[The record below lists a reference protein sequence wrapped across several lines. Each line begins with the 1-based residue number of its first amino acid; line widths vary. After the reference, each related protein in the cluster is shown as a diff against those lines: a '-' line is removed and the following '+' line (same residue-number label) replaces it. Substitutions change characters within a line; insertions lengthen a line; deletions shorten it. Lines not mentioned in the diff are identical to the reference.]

1 MLNFLLAGVLTS
13 AAGIKTK
20 AAENISNGKK
30 VFIFDAVPELF
41 VLLRG
46 PDLNLA
52 KVVKG
57 GGVAQRRRGC
67 GDTSLKMR
75 KSDCL
80 SVCLLASIRCNS
92 QLGCGWCSTGSAR

>member
-1 MLNFLLAGVLTS
+1 MKLMGVYS
-13 AAGIKTK
+13 ALIRCFKYQAQVLPTQNKSSRK
-20 AAENISNGKK
+20 NISNGKK

-80 SVCLLASIRCNS
+80 SE
-92 QLGCGWCSTGSAR
+92 Q